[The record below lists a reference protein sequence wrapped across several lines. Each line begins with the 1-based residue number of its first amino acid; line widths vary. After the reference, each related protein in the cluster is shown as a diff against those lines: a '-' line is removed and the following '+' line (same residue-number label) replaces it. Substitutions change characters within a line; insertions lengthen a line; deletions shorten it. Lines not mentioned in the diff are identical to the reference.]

1 MLKVQ
6 RDRGIIKIFHGMFGI
21 EQIVKGD
28 FDPFACVCPQDAPE
42 PEPRIVDSS
51 EIVEIISGGIFLGD
65 TKIKGFGEAD
75 RLGCDKRGV
84 WIRDLPAPG
93 QPGKVER
100 MLLLVGAV
108 QQPNDDLISRA
119 GLKDQGGFS
128 GLPSLR
134 RITACVPRFSSL
146 PLRTLWKVAPASSM
160 IIAPN
165 MPCIW

>member
-28 FDPFACVCPQDAPE
+28 FDPFACVCPQDAL
-42 PEPRIVDSS
+42 
-51 EIVEIISGGIFLGD
+51 LGD
-65 TKIKGFGEAD
+65 TKIKGFGDAD
-75 RLGCDKRGV
+75 RLGCGERGV
-84 WIRDLPAPG
+84 GIRDLPAPG

-108 QQPNDDLISRA
+108 QQPYDDLISRA

-146 PLRTLWKVAPASSM
+146 PLRTLWKMAPASSM
-160 IIAPN
+160 IIAPD

>member
-1 MLKVQ
+1 
-6 RDRGIIKIFHGMFGI
+6 MFGI

-65 TKIKGFGEAD
+65 TKIKGFGDAD
-75 RLGCDKRGV
+75 RLGCGERGV

-108 QQPNDDLISRA
+108 QQPYDDLISRA
-119 GLKDQGGFS
+119 GLKDQGGGS
-128 GLPSLR
+128 ADCRPCAG
-134 RITACVPRFSSL
+134 SL
-146 PLRTLWKVAPASSM
+146 PACRVSVLCRCGRCGRWFRLPR
-160 IIAPN
+160 
-165 MPCIW
+165 

>member
-28 FDPFACVCPQDAPE
+28 FDPFACVCPQDAL
-42 PEPRIVDSS
+42 
-51 EIVEIISGGIFLGD
+51 LGD

-75 RLGCDKRGV
+75 RLGCGERGV

-108 QQPNDDLISRA
+108 QQPYDDLISRA
-119 GLKDQGGFS
+119 GLKDQGGVQRIAVPAPDHCLRAAFQFPAAADAVEGGS
-128 GLPSLR
+128 GFLDDHCPEHAVHLMG
-134 RITACVPRFSSL
+134 VG
-146 PLRTLWKVAPASSM
+146 KQM
-160 IIAPN
+160 IMEKDGP
-165 MPCIW
+165 